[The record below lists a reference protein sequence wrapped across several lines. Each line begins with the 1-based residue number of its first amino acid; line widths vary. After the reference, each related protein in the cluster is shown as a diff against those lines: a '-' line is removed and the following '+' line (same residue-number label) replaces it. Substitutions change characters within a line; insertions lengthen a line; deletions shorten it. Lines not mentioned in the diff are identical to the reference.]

1 MDFIIKQT
9 AILGLFAGSFLFM
22 IFGLN
27 LETNLK
33 NMDLYEGK
41 LTHFDLDKGN
51 RSRRS
56 RFRSDHYD
64 ITITNGLES
73 KYFRAFGEYNK
84 IKIKE
89 IYRIYTTRENNV
101 KVWVKKIP
109 FIDKYKLYKMSRYEN
124 LKEIE
129 IYKFERHKITMNII
143 LDIFIS
149 VALFIGAFKISK

>member
-9 AILGLFAGSFLFM
+9 AIFGLFVGSFLFM
-22 IFGLN
+22 IFGVN

-33 NMDLYEGK
+33 NVDLYEGK

-51 RSRRS
+51 CSRGGCS
-56 RFRSDHYD
+56 ADHYD

-89 IYRIYTTRENNV
+89 IYRIYTTSENNV

-109 FIDKYKLYKMSRYEN
+109 FIDKYKLYKMSRYDN